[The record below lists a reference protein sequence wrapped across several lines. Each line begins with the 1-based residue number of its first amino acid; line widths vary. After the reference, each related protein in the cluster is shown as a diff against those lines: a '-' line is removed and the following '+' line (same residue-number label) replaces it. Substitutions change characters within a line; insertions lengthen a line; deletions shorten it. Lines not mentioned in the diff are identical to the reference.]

1 MRETVFSSLIIPFVL
16 AWGKRNNYGSALSQF
31 RLDRFPE
38 SKTKQIRLIVS
49 KGGLHSL
56 PSEYETE
63 IVLQE
68 RRWNKKQKE
77 ICGVS
82 LQGVVIGT
90 GLC

>member
-1 MRETVFSSLIIPFVL
+1 MRETVFSSLIILFVL

-49 KGGLHSL
+49 EGVLHSL

-63 IVLQE
+63 IILRE
-68 RRWNKKQKE
+68 LGWKE
-77 ICGVS
+77 KRKENRGVS
-82 LQGVVIGT
+82 LQGSVNGT